1 MKFGVWL
8 KSESNALSI
17 FSKPNLN
24 FHLAHH
30 MQTWG
35 KQAVKSA
42 DFFFVREMRK
52 TEANTHRSLTMAV
65 RTSGPGFYRIDK
77 EINRALAEIEARQGL
92 LNVFAA
98 HTSASLC
105 VQENADPD
113 VLSDLQDALSRL
125 APEHAGYRHN
135 SEGPDD
141 MPAHIKT
148 LLTAT
153 SLALPV
159 REGRLALGT
168 WQAVYLIEHRA
179 AGHHRRVELDFI
191 GVVYG

>member
-1 MKFGVWL
+1 MSDEPGPARHAAR
-8 KSESNALSI
+8 SLSI
-17 FSKPNLN
+17 GTRG
-24 FHLAHH
+24 
-30 MQTWG
+30 Q
-35 KQAVKSA
+35 
-42 DFFFVREMRK
+42 
-52 TEANTHRSLTMAV
+52 
-65 RTSGPGFYRIDK
+65 GFYP
-77 EINRALAEIEARQGL
+77 INAELHRALEGMQARTGL
-92 LNVFAA
+92 LSLFLA

-113 VLSDLQDALSRL
+113 VLYDLANALKRL
-125 APEHAGYRHN
+125 APEDGPYRHR

-168 WQAVYLIEHRA
+168 WQGVYVIEHRNA
-179 AGHHRRVELDFI
+179 PHHRRIELDFI
-191 GVVYG
+191 GSVKG